1 MLSPKYLK
9 FCSFAILILFANSLQ
24 NLIYADDSMPV
35 LVLEDLEISVNRDD
49 VNIVKEPN
57 GSITIQHYS
66 VPHIAD
72 VLRDNP
78 HVPVNFDIKFA
89 KNSSV
94 ITADGKD
101 NLSKL
106 AAVIQLIGDKN
117 IFEIQGHTS
126 NLGNSNS
133 KLKLSTKRAE
143 AITILLKNSHAI
155 ENRLDFLGMA
165 DKSPITTNSTNDGQ
179 AITERISIINRGG
192 A

>member
-1 MLSPKYLK
+1 LLSPKYLK

-94 ITADGKD
+94 
-101 NLSKL
+101 
-106 AAVIQLIGDKN
+106 
-117 IFEIQGHTS
+117 
-126 NLGNSNS
+126 
-133 KLKLSTKRAE
+133 TKRAE

-179 AITERISIINRGG
+179 AINERISIINRGG

>member
-1 MLSPKYLK
+1 LTNVALNP
-9 FCSFAILILFANSLQ
+9 
-24 NLIYADDSMPV
+24 IYANDHKPV
-35 LVLEDLEISVNRDD
+35 LVLEDLVVSMNRDE
-49 VNIVKEPN
+49 VKTIKEPN

-78 HVPVNFDIKFA
+78 HIPINFDIKFA

-106 AAVIQLIGDKN
+106 ASVIQLIGSRN
-117 IFEIQGHTS
+117 TFEIQGHTN

-133 KLKLSTKRAE
+133 KIKLSTKRAE
-143 AITILLKNSHAI
+143 TIAILLKNTHAI
-155 ENRLDFLGMA
+155 ENHLDFLGMA
-165 DKSPITTNSTNDGQ
+165 DKSPITSNSTNDGQ
-179 AITERISIINRGG
+179 KTNERISIINRG